1 MVTEYIISIHVA
13 RELVDN
19 RGNKGRKIILHC
31 VCVSIYIHIH
41 IYPHI
46 YIYDKQISK
55 NEYMEYAHLY
65 A

>member
-13 RELVDN
+13 RELVNN

-31 VCVSIYIHIH
+31 VFVYININTHIST
-41 IYPHI
+41 

>member
-31 VCVSIYIHIH
+31 VCVSIYIHTH
-41 IYPHI
+41 IST

-55 NEYMEYAHLY
+55 NE
-65 A
+65 

>member
-31 VCVSIYIHIH
+31 VCVY
-41 IYPHI
+41 I
-46 YIYDKQISK
+46 YIYI
-55 NEYMEYAHLY
+55 YIYIY
-65 A
+65 TYTYI